1 MNTQL
6 PADAQ
11 NQAKFTPENHDTHS
25 TTVIKRHSVAT
36 RLWHWVNFITLII
49 LLMSGLQIFN
59 AHPALYWGEQSSF
72 SQPFLAI
79 HAEPDADGND
89 QGVVQLAGYEIVT
102 TGVLGLS
109 SSNGRLRER
118 GFPEWATLP
127 GPQWLS
133 MGRNWHFLAAWVFAP
148 SIVAYLLYTLVSRR
162 RRQLIFP
169 TRSQWREMPRTL
181 IDHARLRFHHVADY
195 NGIQKLTYILVLF
208 GLLPIMIL
216 SGLSMSPTVNA
227 AWPWITELFGG
238 RQSGRTIHFICAFSL
253 VGFFIVH
260 IALVLLSGVFNNLRS
275 MITGRYRIQASHHD
289 NAEKDHG

>member
-1 MNTQL
+1 MHTQL
-6 PADAQ
+6 PADTNAQ
-11 NQAKFTPENHDTHS
+11 NRHLSAGRAQTS
-25 TTVIKRHSVAT
+25 TTTIKRHSLTT

-79 HAEPDADGND
+79 HARKGADGSAR
-89 QGVVQLAGYEIVT
+89 GVVQLAGHEIVT

-109 SSNGRLRER
+109 NSNGRLRER
-118 GFPEWATLP
+118 GFSEWATLP

-133 MGRNWHFLAAWVFAP
+133 MGRNWHFLAAWIFGP
-148 SIVAYLLYTLVSRR
+148 SIVAYLLYTLISRR
-162 RRQLIFP
+162 RRRLIFP
-169 TRSQWREMPRTL
+169 TQAQWREIPTTL

-208 GLLPIMIL
+208 GLLPAMVL
-216 SGLSMSPTVNA
+216 SGLAMSPTMNA

-238 RQSGRTIHFICAFSL
+238 RQSARTIHFICAFSL

-260 IALVLLSGVFNNLRS
+260 IALVLVSGVFNNLRS
-275 MITGRYRIQASHHD
+275 MITGRYRIQVSSHD
-289 NAEKDHG
+289 ETEKGHG